1 MTPIEIV
8 SVVMG
13 YIYFFISIFISVIKL
28 VYIFLKNKIMPNLIL
43 YYLLKTLSGFSGILY
58 GLTFLDKLSYYLIT
72 PFISVFLLDFIVLG
86 VVCVVRFRDHI
97 NQLKKVHPIS
107 NAFRVLK
114 SDSNRAR
121 KRSKSEPN
129 LSTIKDKKPLR
140 RRSSES
146 NLLIIKDKKPLRRT
160 RSDKDLKILEEDY
173 MVHYI
178 ANSLGRRGGIESIKI
193 TNKDGKLEQVPKK
206 NTKSKKLNK
215 SKKKKKKKT
224 DMGDMEDMMEEEMDD
239 LEEEMDD
246 LEEEM
251 DDDDTEEEEDE
262 NEEEEDEDEEEEDED
277 EDEDEEQ
284 GGGIISNIIGSIFDS

>member
-107 NAFRVLK
+107 NAFSVLK
-114 SDSNRAR
+114 SDSNRPR

-129 LSTIKDKKPLR
+129 LLTIKDKKTLR
-140 RRSSES
+140 RRSSEP
-146 NLLIIKDKKPLRRT
+146 NFLIIKDKKPLRRT
-160 RSDKDLKILEEDY
+160 RCDKDLKILEEDY

-178 ANSLGRRGGIESIKI
+178 ANSIGRREINHIKI
-193 TNKDGKLEQVPKK
+193 TTKDEILEEVPKK
-206 NTKSKKLNK
+206 NNKSKKLKK
-215 SKKKKKKKT
+215 SKTHKKSKKKKKKKKT

-246 LEEEM
+246 LEEEV
-251 DDDDTEEEEDE
+251 DDDDI
-262 NEEEEDEDEEEEDED
+262 EEDEDGDEDEDGEDED
-277 EDEDEEQ
+277 EDDEQ
-284 GGGIISNIIGSIFDS
+284 GGGLISNIIDIFDS